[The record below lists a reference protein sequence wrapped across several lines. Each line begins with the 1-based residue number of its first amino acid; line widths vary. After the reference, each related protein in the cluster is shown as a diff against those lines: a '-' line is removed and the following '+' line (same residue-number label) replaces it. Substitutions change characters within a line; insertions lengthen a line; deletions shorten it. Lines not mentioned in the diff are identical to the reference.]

1 MCPVLPVPRSI
12 YERAVLFDTGAL
24 EAIVDSKDQYHKEAA
39 ACLREL
45 RGLAYPFYVTT
56 LTIAETHRRLLYKP
70 HLGILPALRFLEGI
84 FDGSTNLIRPTEED
98 EKQAVEYIRRF
109 DDQDLTFTDV
119 MSMAVMKGLG
129 LHRVFTFDW
138 HFTLLGFRVIP
149 PIQ

>member
-1 MCPVLPVPRSI
+1 MYPVLLVPRSI

-24 EAIVDSKDQYHKEAA
+24 EAIVDSKDQYHNEAT

-45 RGLAYPFYVTT
+45 RDLAYPFYVTT
-56 LTIAETHRRLLYKP
+56 LTIAETHRRLLYTP
-70 HLGILPALRFLEGI
+70 HLGVLPALRFLESV
-84 FDGSTNLIRPTEED
+84 FDGSTNIVRPNEGD
-98 EKQAVEYIRRF
+98 EKQAVEYIKRF

-119 MSMAVMKGLG
+119 MSMAVMKRLG

-149 PIQ
+149 PI